1 MNLALMAIGG
11 HWVGLIFVAAMIAG
25 GVFAKIAAPARPGA

>member
-1 MNLALMAIGG
+1 MAIAGF
-11 HWVGLIFVAAMIAG
+11 HFVAAMIAG